1 MSKKTMK
8 ITTKGQITI
17 PKEIR
22 DFLKTNM
29 VSFDVVEGVVII
41 KPIRDAGG
49 SLSKYAANAK
59 EVKPFREMKQEAWEE
74 AVREKI
80 SSEKSSPP
88 PLFL

>member
-22 DFLKTNM
+22 EFLKTNI

-49 SLSKYAANAK
+49 SLSKYAANTT
-59 EVKPFREMKQEAWEE
+59 EVKPFREMKEKAWEE
-74 AVREKI
+74 AVRAKI
-80 SSEKSSPP
+80 SKKPS
-88 PLFL
+88 